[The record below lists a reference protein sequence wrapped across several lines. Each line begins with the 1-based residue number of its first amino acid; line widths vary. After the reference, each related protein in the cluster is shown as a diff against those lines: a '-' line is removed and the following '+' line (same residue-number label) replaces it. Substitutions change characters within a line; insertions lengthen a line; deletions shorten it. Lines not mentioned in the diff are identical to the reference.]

1 MTDLKGTEDGL
12 IDALQLKI
20 YKASIA
26 FLCSRFIP
34 SRLFSQIL
42 KQLCKKNVNWISNTI
57 TLHRLQIK
65 TYYSLLCIIT
75 HDEIFCNVL
84 IFAKMMM
91 AGRGVLV
98 WLPQKQY
105 FHRNPS
111 FIIGAKFLR
120 VGITSWNLGMGIGQ
134 SENGIYLEMGRT

>member
-1 MTDLKGTEDGL
+1 M
-12 IDALQLKI
+12 
-20 YKASIA
+20 
-26 FLCSRFIP
+26 
-34 SRLFSQIL
+34 
-42 KQLCKKNVNWISNTI
+42 NWISNTI

>member
-1 MTDLKGTEDGL
+1 MFPLHPIKAIFSDFEAT
-12 IDALQLKI
+12 LQ
-20 YKASIA
+20 
-26 FLCSRFIP
+26 
-34 SRLFSQIL
+34 
-42 KQLCKKNVNWISNTI
+42 KKNMNWISNTI

-120 VGITSWNLGMGIGQ
+120 VGITSWNLEMGIGQ